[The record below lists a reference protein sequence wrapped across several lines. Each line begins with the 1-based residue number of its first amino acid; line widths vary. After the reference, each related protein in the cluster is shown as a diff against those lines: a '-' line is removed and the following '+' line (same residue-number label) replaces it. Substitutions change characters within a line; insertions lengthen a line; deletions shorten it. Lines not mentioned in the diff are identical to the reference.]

1 MIDATGENIGVI
13 SRDKAIALAQE
24 QELDLIL
31 ISESAKPP
39 VAKIIDFDKFRYERE
54 KELKRQQR
62 QKQLE
67 SKQIQIGAKTASHDL
82 QVKLKKTEEFL
93 GKGHKVEI
101 QMVLRG
107 RERANREWARGKF
120 QEFLNAITTPYR
132 ITREMRPGGRG
143 LTVQIDPAAKAPSPK

>member
-1 MIDATGENIGVI
+1 MLP
-13 SRDKAIALAQE
+13 RDKALALAQE
-24 QELDLIL
+24 QGLDLIL
-31 ISESAKPP
+31 INESAKPP

-62 QKQLE
+62 QRQLL

-107 RERANREWARGKF
+107 RERANRDWARTKF
-120 QEFLNAITTPYR
+120 EEFLNTISVPYR
-132 ITREMRPGGRG
+132 ITREIRPGGRG
-143 LTVQIDPAAKAPSPK
+143 MTVQIDPTAKAPSSK